1 MIKIEQ
7 NQNFTKFFN
16 VFAFGKLVDQVSTHA
31 KALKVANELACE
43 HKQSHFL
50 LVDSE
55 EFVPTSKS

>member
-31 KALKVANELACE
+31 KAIKVANELASQ
-43 HKQSHFL
+43 HKQTHFI
-50 LVDSE
+50 LVDSN
-55 EFVPTSKS
+55 EFIPTSKS